1 MGIKQKFAKTVK
13 GYSSGFGEVISEEPG
28 AFFAMVFITGLVG
41 VGIGGFGAGGVIDA
55 MDRIDNTPQIGQEIS
70 IQQHQAALA
79 NLAAQRDALDKMG
92 GYTPSGVS
100 ALQNLIDVPEDAQQN
115 RAEMEQKNQ
124 SYRSLLND
132 FTTSIHLDTRLNEAD
147 VKNLAEQFEAVHG
160 KIENVTSF
168 KNGID
173 YADIMESR
181 ARTDGGTYGTELE
194 KAKYV
199 NEKASGFSGNNF
211 SGTGALGLFLFP
223 WLLAM
228 AGGIAHRPLE
238 RWSKEQP
245 AKKAGKY
252 TH

>member
-1 MGIKQKFAKTVK
+1 MSIKQTFAKTVK
-13 GYSSGFGEVISEEPG
+13 GYSSGFGEIISTEPA
-28 AFFAMVFITGLVG
+28 AFFTMAFFTGLIGVG
-41 VGIGGFGAGGVIDA
+41 VGGFGAGGVIDA

-100 ALQNLIDVPEDAQQN
+100 ALKNLIDIPEDAQQN

-132 FTTSIHLDTRLNEAD
+132 FATSIHLDTRLNEAD

-160 KIENVTSF
+160 QIEDVTRF
-168 KNGID
+168 ENDID

-181 ARTDGGTYGTELE
+181 VRADGGTFGTELE
-194 KAKYV
+194 KAQAV
-199 NEKASGFSGNNF
+199 NDMADGFSWNNF
-211 SGTGALGLFLFP
+211 SGAGALGIFLFP
-223 WLLAM
+223 WLLAI
-228 AGGIAHRPLE
+228 AGGLAHRPLD

-245 AKKAGKY
+245 VKKAGKY